1 MEQREFVRRRGGPVR
16 RPSRHNG
23 PPRLLWLVAA
33 LLIVA
38 VAAALVYFLNRGPKE
53 GGDAEPA
60 PESSPASSVPS
71 ASEPASPSEA
81 PAATPASMPGQL
93 RPESA
98 PSDMG
103 SFMIAD
109 GRGYE
114 YYRFNEENT
123 NNYILAVT
131 GAAKKLPSTVSFY
144 AMVAPTAM
152 DVMLQE
158 SYLIENNV
166 NSSDQRKAIDDY
178 IYPSISAIN
187 PSVKTVPTFS
197 PLREHCGE
205 YIYFRSDRTWTQLG
219 AYYAYRS
226 FCSVKGMEPAALDSF
241 TKEEYEGFSGGFYR
255 ESGSDALYDDTME
268 VYYPGGNTRMSFTD
282 SEGVENEGWS
292 VIASGEGYD
301 PSLLYLIYAAGDQPY
316 KVLENTSIT
325 DGSACVVVQD
335 SFGNY
340 FIPFLTQHYQ
350 RVHVVDYSSYSGSV
364 SQLVSDTG
372 AKDVILL
379 TNVIATSSS
388 SAVES
393 LKNIF

>member
-1 MEQREFVRRRGGPVR
+1 MEQREFIRRRGGPSRR
-16 RPSRHNG
+16 RPGR
-23 PPRLLWLVAA
+23 PPRMLIIAAILLVVALA
-33 LLIVA
+33 A
-38 VAAALVYFLNRGPKE
+38 VLVYLLNRGPKKDGE
-53 GGDAEPA
+53 EPA
-60 PESSPASSVPS
+60 PESSPVSSLPS
-71 ASEPASPSEA
+71 AGEPAA
-81 PAATPASMPGQL
+81 PTETPAPTASAMPGQL
-93 RPESA
+93 SPESA
-98 PSDMG
+98 PADMG

-123 NNYILAVT
+123 NNFILAVT
-131 GAAKKLPSTVSFY
+131 GGAKKLPSNVSFY
-144 AMVAPTAM
+144 TVVAPTAM

-158 SYLIENNV
+158 SYLIDNSV

-197 PLREHCGE
+197 PLRERCGE
-205 YIYFRSDRTWTQLG
+205 YIFFRSDRTWTQLG

-226 FCSVKGMEPAALDSF
+226 FCSVKGIEPAALDSF

-255 ESGSDALYDDTME
+255 ESSSDALYDDTME
-268 VYYPGGNTRMSFTD
+268 VYYPGGNTSMSFTD
-282 SEGVENEGWS
+282 SEGVENEGWA
-292 VIASGEGYD
+292 VIANGQDYD

-316 KVLENTSIT
+316 KVLENSGIT

-364 SQLVSDTG
+364 TQLVSDTG

-379 TNVIATSSS
+379 TDVTATSSS